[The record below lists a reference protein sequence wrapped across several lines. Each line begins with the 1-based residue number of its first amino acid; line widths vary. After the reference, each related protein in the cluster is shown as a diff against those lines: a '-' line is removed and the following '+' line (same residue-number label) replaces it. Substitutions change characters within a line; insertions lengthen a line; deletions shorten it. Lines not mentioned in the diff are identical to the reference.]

1 MFPGPLLFVVSL
13 ISPFFPF
20 EFGFRTEIG
29 GPCHDLAARP
39 TIPSFGRLMP
49 LCLIKG
55 DQRAA
60 RDEMWI
66 PLGDKLLGFFGLHV
80 VR

>member
-20 EFGFRTEIG
+20 EFGLRAEIG
-29 GPCHDLAARP
+29 GPCHDFAARP
-39 TIPSFGRLMP
+39 TIISFGRLMA
-49 LCLIKG
+49 LGLIKR
-55 DQRAA
+55 DQGATCE
-60 RDEMWI
+60 EMRI
-66 PLGDKLLGFFGLHV
+66 PLGDKLLGLLGLHV